1 VAPATI
7 LKEGQRLKEAGI
19 GAQVVGIP
27 ADSQMYQPLM
37 IVGRWLQPGDGRVIV
52 VSKDMADDNN
62 IQVGDTL
69 TLNLFELG
77 DAEWQ
82 VIGVFDTIFSGGFDA
97 SPLYA
102 PLDAVYAATKQ
113 YNEGSRLLVRT
124 TSRDAAA
131 AEALYPRLKNLYEDQ
146 AMALDESATTA
157 QDRLDAMTQINVTTT
172 MLLALAV
179 IVALVGGMGLMGAL
193 SIGVVERTR
202 EIGVMRAIGARTR
215 TIMGLLVMEG
225 MLQGVLSWLMAA
237 SLSLILFRPLA
248 NALRQVKFFEA
259 IMDYQYNAGAVLI
272 WLAIILV
279 ISTLA
284 SILPA
289 RNATRISVRESLAY
303 L

>member
-1 VAPATI
+1 
-7 LKEGQRLKEAGI
+7 
-19 GAQVVGIP
+19 
-27 ADSQMYQPLM
+27 MYQPLL
-37 IVGRWLQPGDGRVIV
+37 IAGRWLQPGDGRVIV
-52 VSKDMADDNN
+52 VSKTMADDNN

-77 DAEWQ
+77 DQEWQ
-82 VIGVFDTIFSGGFDA
+82 VIGVFQTVFSGGFDA

-124 TSRDAAA
+124 TSRDSAA
-131 AEALYPRLKNLYEDQ
+131 AEALYTRLKDLYEDQ
-146 AMALDESATTA
+146 DMELDEAATTA
-157 QDRLDAMTQINVTTT
+157 QDRLDAISQINMTTT

-179 IVALVGGMGLMGAL
+179 IVALVGGMGLMGML

-225 MLQGVLSWLMAA
+225 VLQGLLSWLMATP
-237 SLSLILFRPLA
+237 LSFILFRPLA
-248 NALRQVKFFEA
+248 NALRQVTFFEA
-259 IMDYQYNAGAVLI
+259 ILDYQYNAGAVLI
-272 WLAIILV
+272 WLAIILI

-289 RNATRISVRESLAY
+289 RNATQISVRESLAY